1 MKTKNI
7 LILSVVAI
15 GSLMQTSCKK
25 DFLDRAPLHTY
36 AADNYYASDD
46 AVLKAV
52 EPLYN
57 RAWFFYNNTC
67 TLGLGSQRANDAW
80 NPYNMAEFARFQVTG
95 QTEALAQAWS
105 SLYMVVAYAN
115 SVIKSVPAYS
125 TSAVSES
132 VKNQA
137 IGEAHLMRATS
148 YFYMLRI
155 WGPVILFE
163 DNDEMG
169 REPIKPLNTEE
180 DVLKFI
186 IRDLEKAAELMPAQS
201 VNYHPSRYAA
211 KAMLAKVLL
220 AQSGWNKSTR
230 DEATL
235 QQVVDLCDEVI
246 GCGQYSLLSNYENLF
261 IYDYKDNAE
270 QILALRW
277 PDPLLLT
284 DQTRWGN
291 GNTLVATLTAGD
303 MSDVGGWGGNLSA
316 SPDMID
322 LYNEDPEDQS
332 RLRATFF
339 TPGAYY
345 DNFHRDEGGYT
356 YQKNWIQNRK
366 YVVGNKADAGGH
378 LHQQASPLNTY
389 IMRLADVY
397 LIKAEAILGNK
408 EQCSDAEGLAAF
420 NEVRSRA
427 GVKTIQELRGRN
439 YYTFSDLIRE
449 RRIEFCMEYQN
460 WFDMVTWY
468 RWKPQEM
475 LTYFNYQQYR
485 GYFINDG
492 QNDIIKNAD
501 GSISYKCYY
510 GTCDSPWYYY
520 TSYDADGNARTAY
533 FNDAERYL
541 DPDNNFPVV
550 RRQNGIG
557 VSDDNP
563 IVESGGTLQ
572 DKAHGYSINWRD
584 LASQQ
589 AGYDPIVITS
599 NDVFLEYPSVDVQR
613 NPYLKQA
620 PVAYEFTW

>member
-1 MKTKNI
+1 M
-7 LILSVVAI
+7 
-15 GSLMQTSCKK
+15 
-25 DFLDRAPLHTY
+25 
-36 AADNYYASDD
+36 
-46 AVLKAV
+46 
-52 EPLYN
+52 
-57 RAWFFYNNTC
+57 
-67 TLGLGSQRANDAW
+67 
-80 NPYNMAEFARFQVTG
+80 
-95 QTEALAQAWS
+95 
-105 SLYMVVAYAN
+105 
-115 SVIKSVPAYS
+115 
-125 TSAVSES
+125 
-132 VKNQA
+132 
-137 IGEAHLMRATS
+137 
-148 YFYMLRI
+148 
-155 WGPVILFE
+155 
-163 DNDEMG
+163 
-169 REPIKPLNTEE
+169 
-180 DVLKFI
+180 
-186 IRDLEKAAELMPAQS
+186 
-201 VNYHPSRYAA
+201 
-211 KAMLAKVLL
+211 
-220 AQSGWNKSTR
+220 
-230 DEATL
+230 
-235 QQVVDLCDEVI
+235 
-246 GCGQYSLLSNYENLF
+246 
-261 IYDYKDNAE
+261 
-270 QILALRW
+270 
-277 PDPLLLT
+277 
-284 DQTRWGN
+284 
-291 GNTLVATLTAGD
+291 
-303 MSDVGGWGGNLSA
+303 
-316 SPDMID
+316 
-322 LYNEDPEDQS
+322 
-332 RLRATFF
+332 
-339 TPGAYY
+339 
-345 DNFHRDEGGYT
+345 
-356 YQKNWIQNRK
+356 
-366 YVVGNKADAGGH
+366 
-378 LHQQASPLNTY
+378 HQQASPLNTY